1 MYGLLLLLSLVWCS
15 FLTRYFVNFLIVI
28 PSFKAFLRFEGQN
41 ASTTGEYNVIEG
53 VIVKN
58 HKS

>member
-1 MYGLLLLLSLVWCS
+1 
-15 FLTRYFVNFLIVI
+15 VNFLIVI

-53 VIVKN
+53 VIFIKVMLKTT
-58 HKS
+58 KADKYLLLKLVSFC